1 MPSCL
6 AVGSIVAK
14 VATAVVSFEIQVVVV
29 VVVDYVEFVD
39 DLDRLVC

>member
-6 AVGSIVAK
+6 AVGSIAAK
-14 VATAVVSFEIQVVVV
+14 VATAVVNFEIQVV
-29 VVVDYVEFVD
+29 VVVDYVEFAD